1 MDKWIDLDTSVLGPE
16 GAKFF
21 KFATERIKGQDK
33 AVHKLARAIDRHSS
47 GFKNGYRPIYVSLN
61 VGGAGS
67 GKTLLASTL
76 AEYWFGT
83 SDGFVEVACSNFAGT
98 NFSQNGM
105 NQHDLKYSSM
115 HNPKFK
121 KVYEEYNKRKDAYI
135 KSAEDLDRES
145 QVENSDVKKFETDF
159 EEAKKSFELAQEKIA
174 PAFMDLRSIL
184 VLDHI
189 EDGPERLQDEL
200 SMIFERGVHFDK
212 DGKPVSLRNCV
223 IFVTC
228 NSAVSVN
235 EEAAKKL
242 GFGVAEQAS
251 SGNSSGKV
259 RYLRNTQE
267 IKNYLTAK
275 FLSHIDR
282 VEIFQEYDEKVR
294 LEILEIFLKELL
306 AEIKE
311 DYMMTL
317 VVSDEVKKY
326 IVKEASDHPEQG
338 IRLLR
343 RKFDKH
349 LRDKIATL
357 LAQKMIGMKDTIRVE
372 MRKSGE
378 KEDILFQK
386 K

>member
-16 GAKFF
+16 GDKFF
-21 KFATERIKGQDK
+21 KFASERIKGQDK
-33 AVHKLARAIDRHSS
+33 AVRKLARALDRHSS

-76 AEYWFGT
+76 AEYWFG
-83 SDGFVEVACSNFAGT
+83 SPDGFVEVACSNFMGT

-105 NQHDLKYSSM
+105 NQHDLKYSAV
-115 HNPKFK
+115 NVPKFK
-121 KVYEEYNKRKDAYI
+121 KLYDEYKKCEKIYVQMAGVLEEAEQAQAPNLKKLESEFDAA
-135 KSAEDLDRES
+135 KND
-145 QVENSDVKKFETDF
+145 FET
-159 EEAKKSFELAQEKIA
+159 AQKKIA
-174 PAFMDLRSIL
+174 SAFMDLRSIL

-189 EDGPERLQDEL
+189 EDGPARLQDEL

-212 DGKPVSLRNCV
+212 EGNPVSLRNCI

-228 NSAVSVN
+228 NSAVSAG
-235 EEAAKKL
+235 EEPEKKL
-242 GFGVAEQAS
+242 GFGVAGQAS

-259 RYLRNTQE
+259 RYLRNTEE

-282 VEIFQEYDEKVR
+282 VEIFQEYNGKSR
-294 LEILEIFLKELL
+294 LDILEIFLKEFRAEL
-306 AEIKE
+306 AENFPL
-311 DYMMTL
+311 DLT
-317 VVSDEVKKY
+317 VSDDVKRY

-338 IRLLR
+338 IRLLQ

-349 LRDKIATL
+349 IRDKIATL
-357 LAQKMIGMKDTIRVE
+357 IAQKKIELKDIIRVE
-372 MRKSGE
+372 MKKTGE
-378 KEDILFQK
+378 AESVSFQK